1 MPNLEPPSLM
11 NAHIITYK
19 ELLEKNIQMTIY
31 MKNTSGGKNEHTK
44 FERKLE
50 IKRKKR

>member
-1 MPNLEPPSLM
+1 M
-11 NAHIITYK
+11 NAHIRTYK

-31 MKNTSGGKNEHTK
+31 IMNTSGGKNEHTI